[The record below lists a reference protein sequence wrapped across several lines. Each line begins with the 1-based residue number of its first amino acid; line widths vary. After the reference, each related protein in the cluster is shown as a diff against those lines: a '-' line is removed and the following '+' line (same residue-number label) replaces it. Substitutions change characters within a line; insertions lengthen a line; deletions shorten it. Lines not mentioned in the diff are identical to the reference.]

1 MLSGRR
7 PHPLVCK
14 AAEAATTS
22 RKKLLMMM
30 MESFIAC
37 LPRASGLEHLLQAT
51 AMYRWH
57 YHDEAYAM
65 YGLP

>member
-22 RKKLLMMM
+22 RKEVRLMM
-30 MESFIAC
+30 MESFIV
-37 LPRASGLEHLLQAT
+37 PREGLEHLLQAT
-51 AMYRWH
+51 VMYRW
-57 YHDEAYAM
+57 YYDDEAYAM
-65 YGLP
+65 YGTP